1 MNTISFDWVRIIA
14 LMPFIDHETT
24 SNGGKLTTRTIN
36 YVYCGFSLF
45 LMALITIL
53 RWKGISSLNDVADI
67 ELSLFAPLPA
77 MWGLGLPIQLFGKKV
92 APKNRVGL
100 TLPNIPSSNPH
111 STQECRD
118 KYNRGNNV
126 NLFIQI
132 NLQQN
137 FYQFNLRQDI
147 YHINVNQD
155 TFIQNTIVFF
165 PPNPKFVTS
174 STQDMTPVKNKRGPK
189 FLPRVQEGEEP
200 IKDDIRVDFYNT
212 IHLLGYNLRAVDGA
226 AIIHLLKRRR
236 EKFLRKNYEKK
247 SLCAWLLGTFNDH
260 FDSKVTIKTIF
271 SSSPSRRRQKK
282 INELFDPDYADIN
295 CANKG

>member
-1 MNTISFDWVRIIA
+1 MKRNGKIDWMSIIA

-24 SNGGKLTTRTIN
+24 SNGGKLTIRTIN

-45 LMALITIL
+45 LMVLITIL

-77 MWGLGLPIQLFGKKV
+77 MWGLGLPIQLLDRKAATHK
-92 APKNRVGL
+92 RVGL
-100 TLPNIPSSNPH
+100 TLPNIHTSNPH

-155 TFIQNTIVFF
+155 IFIQNTMVFF

-174 STQDMTPVKNKRGPK
+174 STQDATLMKKKRGPH
-189 FLPRVQEGEEP
+189 FLPRVQIGEDP
-200 IKDDIRVDFYNT
+200 LYNGVQAELDNVVR
-212 IHLLGYNLRAVDGA
+212 HLGYNLRSVDGA
-226 AIIHLLKRRR
+226 AIIHHLRDNRKR
-236 EKFLRKNYEKK
+236 FLRQGYEKT
-247 SLCAWLLGTFNDH
+247 SLCAWLLNAYKDH
-260 FDSKVTIKTIF
+260 FESKVTAKKIC
-271 SSSPSRRRQKK
+271 SSSPCNKRQQ
-282 INELFDPDYADIN
+282 IIDELFNLYDADIN
-295 CANKG
+295 SDN